1 VAERAPE
8 IEQLL
13 RDTMGAME
21 RGEIATIERRTS
33 REDYVVGIG
42 SDPSEWGEGHDE
54 NMRLWRDSMPEGP
67 LNVHSALD
75 DVAAYSEG
83 SVGWAAGRGYF
94 EVDGQR
100 VPVRLTMVVHEE
112 DGEWKAVQSHASIG
126 VPNERMFDAM
136 FRAAART

>member
-1 VAERAPE
+1 MAERAPE

-21 RGEIATIERRTS
+21 RRDIETIERRTS
-33 REDYVVGIG
+33 REDCLVCIG
-42 SDPSEWGEGHDE
+42 SDASEWVEGYE
-54 NMRLWRDSMPEGP
+54 ETMRLWRESMPEGSSK
-67 LNVHSALD
+67 LRSVLD
-75 DVAAYSEG
+75 DVAAYREG
-83 SVGWAAGRGYF
+83 SVGWAAARGYF

-126 VPNERMFDAM
+126 VPNDHMFDPM
-136 FRAAART
+136 FQASVRA